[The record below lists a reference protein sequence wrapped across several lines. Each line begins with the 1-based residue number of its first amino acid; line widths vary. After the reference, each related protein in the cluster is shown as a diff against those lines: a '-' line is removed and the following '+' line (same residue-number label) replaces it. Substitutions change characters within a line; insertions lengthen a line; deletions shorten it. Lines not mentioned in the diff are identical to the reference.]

1 MFAVLAAS
9 DAENDDAEDDDAIR
23 VERGH
28 RSDDGDDASA
38 SSSSSAAADRD
49 GEPSTT
55 LTWRWSTG
63 RADDGDG
70 RSRTNRSS
78 SSRSARARARE
89 LMPGE
94 KKMLKKLHVEATRA
108 TRARRDGF
116 DANDARR
123 EMERVVRE
131 GKSLTIVCSKR
142 ACVAR
147 GQGRVIRAL
156 AAALGTTC
164 RPTRAGKRAAFIIE
178 RVDRTSDIPPVVS
191 EEILNSLC
199 AEPMTRD
206 EYLMSDE
213 RKARLEKRAEAS
225 RRANKGKKKKD
236 RGRRWNHE
244 SDEEDRKDT
253 TRGVVEFTR
262 ATKDEATFDEDAARR
277 ASSSSRAPLSGAF
290 AAFEAHTRG
299 IGSRLLTA
307 MGFTRGS
314 GLGRDNQGIAEAPRA
329 ESRARRVGLGA
340 DAPR

>member
-1 MFAVLAAS
+1 MFAVLAPS
-9 DAENDDAEDDDAIR
+9 DAEDDAEDDDAIR
-23 VERGH
+23 VDRGH
-28 RSDDGDDASA
+28 PSRASSDDDDDAST
-38 SSSSSAAADRD
+38 SSSSSGADQD
-49 GEPSTT
+49 GEPSAT

-63 RADDGDG
+63 RADDDDG
-70 RSRTNRSS
+70 RWRTNHSS
-78 SSRSARARARE
+78 STRSASARARA

-94 KKMLKKLHVEATRA
+94 KKMLKKLHVAATRA

-156 AAALGTTC
+156 AAALGTTF
-164 RPTRAGKRAAFIIE
+164 RPTRAGKRAAFVIE
-178 RVDRTSDIPPVVS
+178 RVDGTSDVPPVVS
-191 EEILNSLC
+191 EELLKSLC

-213 RKARLEKRAEAS
+213 RRARLEKRAEAS

-236 RGRRWNHE
+236 RGRRWNRK
-244 SDEEDRKDT
+244 SDEEDT
-253 TRGVVEFTR
+253 TRDIVDFTR
-262 ATKDEATFDEDAARR
+262 ATEDEATFDEDAARR
-277 ASSSSRAPLSGAF
+277 APSPLSGAF

-329 ESRARRVGLGA
+329 ESRAKRAGLGA
-340 DAPR
+340 E